1 MKRAS
6 GPLPLPCST
15 SLLSF
20 VGNLLKK
27 ALKGR
32 AVEAGNKK
40 DDISPNQYLFKQE
53 LE

>member
-20 VGNLLKK
+20 VGNLLK

-40 DDISPNQYLFKQE
+40 DDISPNQYLFKQK